1 MNCQACVEF
10 ILRYLD
16 GELPDDERAAFEV
29 HLAKCP
35 PCGRYLEQYRV
46 TVSACK
52 KAFVAPPDG
61 ACDDVPEALIQA
73 ILASRRDV

>member
-10 ILRYLD
+10 IMRYLE

-46 TVSACK
+46 TVKACK
-52 KAFVAPPDG
+52 KAFVAKAG
-61 ACDDVPEALIQA
+61 SGDDVPEALIQA
-73 ILASRRDV
+73 ILASRRES

>member
-16 GELPDDERAAFEV
+16 GELPDDERVAFEV

-46 TVSACK
+46 TVKVCK
-52 KAFVAPPDG
+52 NAFVGKADG
-61 ACDDVPEALIQA
+61 RDEVPEALIQA
-73 ILASRRDV
+73 ILASRRDI